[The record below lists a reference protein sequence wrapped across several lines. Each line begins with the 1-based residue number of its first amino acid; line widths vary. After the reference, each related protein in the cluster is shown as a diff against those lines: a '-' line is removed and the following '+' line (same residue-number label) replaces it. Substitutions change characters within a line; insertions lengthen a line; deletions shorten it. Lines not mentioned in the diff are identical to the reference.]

1 MPFTDAP
8 ACNAREILHDDPARQ
23 IFPSVTHTSMGDRP
37 WGASTPHEWAV
48 EDNGIILENSHRDM
62 RSTVRGPV
70 RLEDQRDDS
79 RRGRQPRDHRDLA
92 PAGMAGQPC
101 RVEDEPATRSR
112 LHPRGHRNFLQID
125 SEEPERVDPTR

>member
-1 MPFTDAP
+1 MCFTI
-8 ACNAREILHDDPARQ
+8 R
-23 IFPSVTHTSMGDRP
+23 RP
-37 WGASTPHEWAV
+37 VRV
-48 EDNGIILENSHRDM
+48 EDQWDDFR
-62 RSTVRGPV
+62 RSC
-70 RLEDQRDDS
+70 RLQ
-79 RRGRQPRDHRDLA
+79 DHRDLA